1 MGKQRK
7 NWSTDVKEAI
17 VLSVLRGELGVAEAA
32 RRHGAISDPHLENL
46 VSGGGPCPRLVQNG
60 TRMGPARLSGDRQD
74 QGVTTLEREND
85 RLKRI
90 VAEKELELDISQKVR
105 RL

>member
-7 NWSTDVKEAI
+7 TWSVEVKEAI
-17 VLSVLRGELGVAEAA
+17 VLSVLRGETSVAEAA
-32 RRHGAISDPHLENL
+32 RQRGVHESLIHSWKASFLEA
-46 VSGGGPCPRLVQNG
+46 GR
-60 TRMGPARLSGDRQD
+60 ARLAGERPDNGQAA
-74 QGVTTLEREND
+74 LEREND

-90 VAEKELELDISQKVR
+90 VAEKELELDISRKVR

>member
-1 MGKQRK
+1 MRGTSTLEITMGKQRK
-7 NWSTDVKEAI
+7 TWSTDVKEAI

-32 RRHGAISDPHLENL
+32 RQHGVNESLIHTWKAQFLEA
-46 VSGGGPCPRLVQNG
+46 GR
-60 TRMGPARLSGDRQD
+60 ARLAGDRQD
-74 QGVTTLEREND
+74 QGVTIPEREND

-90 VAEKELELDISQKVR
+90 VAEKELELDISRKVR

>member
-7 NWSTDVKEAI
+7 TWSTDVKEAI

-32 RRHGAISDPHLENL
+32 RQHGANESLIHTWKTQFLEA
-46 VSGGGPCPRLVQNG
+46 GR
-60 TRMGPARLSGDRQD
+60 ARRQD

-90 VAEKELELDISQKVR
+90 VAEKELELDISRKVR

>member
-7 NWSTDVKEAI
+7 TWSAELKESI
-17 VLSVLRGELGVAEAA
+17 VLAVLRGDVSVAKAA
-32 RRHGAISDPHLENL
+32 RQHGANESLIHTWKTNFLE
-46 VSGGGPCPRLVQNG
+46 GGRSRL
-60 TRMGPARLSGDRQD
+60 AGDRQD
-74 QGVTTLEREND
+74 HGHAALEREND

-90 VAEKELELDISQKVR
+90 VAEKELELDISRKVR